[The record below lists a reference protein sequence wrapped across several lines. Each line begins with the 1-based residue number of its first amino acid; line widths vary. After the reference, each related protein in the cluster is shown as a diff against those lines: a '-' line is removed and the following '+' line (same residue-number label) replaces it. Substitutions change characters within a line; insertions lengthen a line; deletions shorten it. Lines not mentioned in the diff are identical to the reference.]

1 MKSIIFLETDG
12 VLQTQKGVEH
22 WLKVK
27 GDIFGD
33 DKFENFCPKGV
44 EFLNKI
50 IENTEAKVVLTSYN
64 REGVHISKMQE
75 VFDKR
80 GVICDIISYTPIL
93 NEDSTKG
100 EEIRKWFD
108 VFGTPES
115 YVIIDSDC
123 SDGISDNFPDE
134 RYVETSYI
142 NGLNDRNTYKK
153 AISSLL
159 KIEKVTSKIPSK
171 KLF

>member
-1 MKSIIFLETDG
+1 MKPIIFLEADG

-33 DKFENFCPKGV
+33 DKFENFCPKSV

-50 IENTEAKVVLTSYN
+50 TENTEAKIVLTSYN

-75 VFDKR
+75 VFKKR
-80 GVICDIISYTPIL
+80 GVTGDIIGYTPIL
-93 NEDSTKG
+93 NENSTKG
-100 EEIRKWFD
+100 EEIRKWFTM
-108 VFGTPES
+108 FGNPES

-123 SDGISDNFPDE
+123 SDGISNEFPEE

-142 NGLNDRNTYKK
+142 YGLNDRNTYKK
-153 AISSLL
+153 VLSSL
-159 KIEKVTSKIPSK
+159 SKTERIKPKSPAK
-171 KLF
+171 NLF